1 MADCPPMD
9 TLGTGFSHGP
19 AGTGTQGIGVSTP
32 IAAEVAE
39 ATVGLLRLLHIPKG
53 GILTVGAVSVITPAG
68 RPLMTTLGAGKA
80 LNAAGAEPKGHCSTA
95 PVQRQK
101 LIFHRRLSA
110 WR

>member
-1 MADCPPMD
+1 MH
-9 TLGTGFSHGP
+9 TLGAAFSHGP

-32 IAAEVAE
+32 SAAEVAE
-39 ATVGLLRLLHIPKG
+39 ATVGLLRLLHMPKG
-53 GILTVGAVSVITPAG
+53 GRLTVGAISVITPAG
-68 RPLMTTLGAGKA
+68 RPLITTLGTGRA

-101 LIFHRRLSA
+101 PMLHRRLSA